1 MHRRRLFPSLGSML
15 LVVAIA
21 TSCELARLEAY
32 DPLPLAQTSFLY
44 SADGSLITELHAAE
58 NRVVLSER
66 QMSPYLRNAAV
77 AIEDSRFYM
86 HHGVDLRAIARAAA
100 MNAREGG
107 VVEGGSTITQ
117 QLVKNLYVG
126 DAETVG
132 RKMDEASLAW
142 QLENRL
148 SKDRILTRY
157 LNTVYLGEGAYGAQ
171 SAAQT
176 YFSIDA
182 ADLSLA
188 QSALLASLIAAP
200 NHFDP
205 FVHPESA
212 YGRRNVVLRAMRSQ
226 RMIGAHEYR
235 TALAE
240 PIVLKRGE
248 QTGRYPYPYFVDY
261 VKDWFLA
268 NRAFGQTRQDRYKL
282 LFTGGLQITTTLD
295 PSLQGYA
302 ETAVRDLLSSPSDPD
317 AAMTV
322 IDPRTGF
329 VRSMV
334 GGDDIDYWRD
344 ADGGRV
350 NLATGRG
357 GLGRQT
363 GSAFKPYA
371 LVTALEQGVSPSA
384 VFAAPSSID
393 LPIEGGGLWHVTN
406 AEGSGYG
413 SMTLASA
420 TVHSVNTVYAQLIE
434 QLGAADVVE
443 TAERMGMR
451 CCPRVSEPST
461 PLSPFLS
468 AVLGTNESNTLEMAS
483 AYGTLAT
490 GGAHVD
496 PVPVVSVV
504 DPQGK
509 TLWQAE
515 PALTQVID
523 PEVTAVANDILQDV
537 VRYGTGRSAIL
548 DGRPQI
554 GKTGTAET
562 LTNAWFVGA
571 IPQLTA
577 AVWVGFHEGQIPMEP
592 PRTRISVFG
601 GTWPAQI
608 WRLFMERAAR
618 DLPVRDF
625 PSPDVGYVSVSVDVT
640 QSTPCLPNAFT
651 LPQNIDT
658 LQFIQG
664 TEPTQTCTTPTGVQ
678 SVGVPSVIGLD
689 EGSAIVALED
699 AGFYVE
705 VRAEPS
711 TQPPGFV
718 IYQSPSAGTAETQT
732 STVTITV
739 AKTGGL
745 SSDGAVPS
753 EPGVP
758 AGRG

>member
-1 MHRRRLFPSLGSML
+1 MML
-15 LVVAIA
+15 VAAIA
-21 TSCELARLEAY
+21 TTSCAFARLEAY

-44 SADGSLITELHAAE
+44 AADGTLITELHAAE

-66 QMSPYLRNAAV
+66 QMSPYLRDAAV
-77 AIEDSRFYM
+77 AIEDSRFYV

-100 MNAREGG
+100 TNAREGQ

-148 SKDRILTRY
+148 SKERILTRY
-157 LNTVYLGEGAYGAQ
+157 LNTVYLGEGAYGVQ

-176 YFSIDA
+176 YFSTDA

-205 FVHPESA
+205 FVHPENA

-226 RMIGAHEYR
+226 RMIGGRAYR
-235 TALAE
+235 SALAE

-295 PSLQGYA
+295 PTLQGYA
-302 ETAVRDLLSSPSDPD
+302 ETAVRDLLSSPIDPD

-334 GGDDIDYWRD
+334 GGDDVDYWRD
-344 ADGGRV
+344 TDGGRV
-350 NLATGRG
+350 NLATGKG

-371 LVTALEQGVSPSA
+371 LVTALEQGVSPST
-384 VFAAPSSID
+384 VFAAPASLD
-393 LPIEGGGLWHVTN
+393 LPIEGGGIWHVTN

-451 CCPRVSEPST
+451 CCSRVSEPST
-461 PLSPFLS
+461 PLSPYLS
-468 AVLGTNESNTLEMAS
+468 AVLGTNEANTLEMAS

-504 DPQGK
+504 DPQGD

-523 PEVTAVANDILQDV
+523 PKVAAVTNDILQDV

-577 AVWVGFHEGQIPMEP
+577 AVWVGFLEGQIPMEP

-640 QSTPCLPNAFT
+640 QPAPCLPNAFT

-664 TEPTQTCTTPTGVQ
+664 TEPTKTCTIPTALQ

-689 EGSAIVALED
+689 EASAIVALED
-699 AGFYVE
+699 AGFYVD

-739 AKTGGL
+739 SKTGGL
-745 SSDGAVPS
+745 SSDVPVPS
-753 EPGVP
+753 SPGVP
-758 AGRG
+758 ADRG